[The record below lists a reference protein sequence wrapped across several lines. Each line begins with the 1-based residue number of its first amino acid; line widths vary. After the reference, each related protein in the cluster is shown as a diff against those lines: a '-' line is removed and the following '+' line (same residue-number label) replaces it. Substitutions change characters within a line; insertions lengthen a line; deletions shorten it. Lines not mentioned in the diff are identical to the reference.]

1 MEQMLRSR
9 LLLVFSYVK
18 YPYNDV
24 IGEQTKQNN
33 NTYTLVKQ
41 SDTIQIKLRLTKH
54 DTTIISHSAYV
65 SETVSVTRPHPST
78 KDL

>member
-1 MEQMLRSR
+1 MEGMLRSR

-33 NTYTLVKQ
+33 NTYTPVKQ
-41 SDTIQIKLRLTKH
+41 SYTIQIKIGLTKH
-54 DTTIISHSAYV
+54 DTTISA
-65 SETVSVTRPHPST
+65 TLHT
-78 KDL
+78 